1 MLKRPVTKL
10 LLYFLKLGSFK
21 FGGPLALVD
30 SMHNDLVGEGKD
42 FSESDYK
49 MGIVLAQMAPGPMA
63 TQLAAYF
70 GWLAGGF
77 WISFLST
84 LLFVLPSFVAIVLLA
99 HFYVTHNDSNWIHFL
114 SKGVAPVV
122 VALIVKS
129 GVSLFRKTD
138 LKRNS
143 NKFIF
148 FASLLVTV
156 IYKQEVVW
164 IFLFAALLP
173 GLLRARNLNWAIVP
187 ASFNPHLFWD
197 IFKYFFEVG
206 SFVFGS
212 GLVIV
217 PFLYGGVVL
226 EHSWLTESQFI
237 DAIAAGMITPGPI
250 VITVAFIG
258 YIVNGLW
265 GATAS
270 ALGIFIPGY
279 VLMILSTRY
288 LKTVL
293 EKNPQMVASVD
304 GLAIAA
310 LGAIFGGATLLI
322 QKNLQ
327 TWPQQVGALAVL
339 LLATYFKKVP
349 DPVWIFCGLFTGWI
363 LAGA

>member
-1 MLKRPVTKL
+1 VLKRPVSKL
-10 LLYFLKLGSFK
+10 LLYFLKLGSVR

-30 SMHNDLVGEGKD
+30 SMHTDLVGEGKD
-42 FSESDYK
+42 FSEQEYR

-77 WISFLST
+77 WISLLNT
-84 LLFVLPSFVAIVLLA
+84 LLFVFPSFVMIVLLA
-99 HFYVTHNDSNWIHFL
+99 HFYVTNNDSSWIHFL
-114 SKGVAPVV
+114 STGMAPIV
-122 VALIVKS
+122 VALIIKS
-129 GVSLFRKTD
+129 GINLFKKTEMT
-138 LKRNS
+138 KPS
-143 NKFIF
+143 EKFIF
-148 FASLLVTV
+148 FASFLVTI

-164 IFLFAALLP
+164 VFLFAAFLP
-173 GLLRARNLNWAIVP
+173 SILRARNLNWAIFP
-187 ASFNPHLFWD
+187 GSFNPQLFWD
-197 IFKYFFEVG
+197 IFKYFVEVG

-226 EHSWLTESQFI
+226 EHKWLTESQFI

-258 YIVNGLW
+258 YIVDGMW

-279 VLMILSTRY
+279 LFMILSTRY
-288 LKTVL
+288 LKGIL
-293 EKNPQMVASVD
+293 ERNPHAVTSVD

-310 LGAIFGGATLLI
+310 LGAIFGGATLLV

-327 TWPQQVGALAVL
+327 TWPQQVGAVVIVILAIR
-339 LLATYFKKVP
+339 FKKVP
-349 DPVWIFCGLFTGWI
+349 DPIWIIIGL
-363 LAGA
+363 LAGWMMAAV